1 MVHRTLFRGVTFAA
15 CTGKGKA
22 LAAAGVPDSM
32 AKQFPAGDWLRGPLE
47 VLGGRGGGKPNMAQG
62 QGPNL
67 DKLADA
73 MRVAEEFAAAKL

>member
-1 MVHRTLFRGVTFAA
+1 MTISQSFCA
-15 CTGKGKA
+15 GKGKA

-62 QGPNL
+62 QGPNTE
-67 DKLADA
+67 KLADA